1 MKLGAKQECF
11 SKSLAKLL
19 NHAAS
24 LGYGIRLRELMRSKE
39 QAELYAL
46 QGKGVK
52 NSVHRHSLAID
63 LYITVEGE
71 LKWDG
76 LEYEM
81 LGFFWSKLSIPELEH
96 CWGGNFRRRDV
107 YHYSIKHNGVM

>member
-1 MKLGAKQECF
+1 MQLGAKQECF
-11 SKSLAKLL
+11 SRSLAKLL
-19 NHAAS
+19 MKAES
-24 LGYGIRLRELMRSKE
+24 LGYGVRLRELMRSKE

-63 LYITVEGE
+63 LYLTVDGE

-76 LEYEM
+76 DCYGILATYWE
-81 LGFFWSKLSIPELEH
+81 SLSEPELEH
-96 CWGGNFRRRDV
+96 CWGGKFRRRDV